1 MTLRPRPEANRRR
14 PLTDAVT
21 SISTPTPARTPTDA
35 TPALRAGATLLAVS
49 MLVGALPLAPAHAQV
64 PVRRKPASSV
74 GNIAVITDNAA
85 PAAVAVTPPPAS
97 EPAATP
103 RPASSRKGK
112 DLVTINFVNAEVEAV
127 SRAMATIVNK
137 QIVVDPRVKGTM
149 TLFSEQPLTQREAFL
164 NYLAALRGL
173 GFAVVEVA
181 GLLKVVPEAEAKLQT
196 GTVSVGSVVG
206 KGDQIVTQVFKVQ
219 HENANNLVTV
229 LRPLI
234 TPNNTINA
242 NPGNNS
248 LVITDYADNL
258 QRLAKIIAALDVPA
272 ATGVEVIPLQHGVA
286 ADLAPLVQRFADSSG
301 AGGAAAGGV
310 AGSAVSVVADTRTNS
325 LLVRA
330 PNSARMAAVMAVIDK
345 LDRPNTSGGPAG
357 NIYVVYLKNADAT
370 KLAQVLRAAYQAG
383 AGSGGGA
390 GSSGAGGANP
400 ALALANAA
408 QSAAG
413 GSTASVQSTAPVA
426 ASASPSTG
434 GFIQADPSTNSLII
448 SAPEPVYR
456 QLRGVI
462 DQLDARRAQVYVE
475 SMIVKM
481 DATQAAEF
489 GFQWQGLLG
498 SSGDKYGVVAGTNF
512 GAGGNNII
520 NLSVGAAT
528 GSTAAL
534 PGAGLNVGLLK
545 AIGGVYTLGSLARFL
560 ESNTGANVLSTPNL
574 IALDNEE
581 AKIVIGQNVPFIT
594 GSFSNT
600 GSSSGSANPFQT
612 IERKDVGLTL
622 RVKPQI
628 GESGTVRMVI
638 YQENSSVVANS
649 TTNSAGPTTDK
660 SSIETTVVVDD
671 GQIMVLGGLLKDD
684 YGSGE
689 DRVPGLAD
697 IPLLGALFR
706 SENRKRT
713 KSNLLVF
720 LRPVVMRS
728 QQDANALTFDRYDAI
743 RAQQQTEQP
752 KPSAVLGIN
761 DSAVLPERRGP
772 IGGAVPASA
781 PKALGA
787 PATAPA

>member
-1 MTLRPRPEANRRR
+1 MTMTQRSRPEATRRTK
-14 PLTDAVT
+14 LQ
-21 SISTPTPARTPTDA
+21 
-35 TPALRAGATLLAVS
+35 ALQRYTASVLACALLAGA
-49 MLVGALPLAPAHAQV
+49 MPLVQAQQ
-64 PVRRKPASSV
+64 R
-74 GNIAVITDNAA
+74 AA
-85 PAAVAVTPPPAS
+85 GQG
-97 EPAATP
+97 
-103 RPASSRKGK
+103 SRKGK
-112 DLVTINFVNAEVEAV
+112 ETVTINFVNAEVEAV
-127 SRAMATIVNK
+127 SRAMAAIVNR
-137 QIVVDPRVKGTM
+137 QIIVDPRVKGTM
-149 TLFSEQPLTQREAFL
+149 TLYSEQPLTQREAFL
-164 NYLAALRGL
+164 NYLSALRGL

-206 KGDQIVTQVFKVQ
+206 RGDQIVTQVFKVQ
-219 HENANNLVTV
+219 HENVNNLVTV

-272 ATGVEVIPLQHGVA
+272 STGVEVIALQHGVA
-286 ADLAPLVQRFADSSG
+286 SDLAPMVQRFAETSG
-301 AGGAAAGGV
+301 VSAPGAAPGG
-310 AGSAVSVVADTRTNS
+310 GAVSVVADPRTNS

-330 PNSARMAAVMAVIDK
+330 PNAARLAAVMVVIDK
-345 LDRPNTSGGPAG
+345 LDRPSVSGGPAG

-370 KLAQVLRAAYQAG
+370 KLAQVLRAAYGGGGGG
-383 AGSGGGA
+383 ASGGGA
-390 GSSGAGGANP
+390 ASTGGSLGTAGQA
-400 ALALANAA
+400 
-408 QSAAG
+408 STAAG
-413 GSTASVQSTAPVA
+413 GTTTGMSSVQTTSPVA
-426 ASASPSTG
+426 GSASPSTG

-498 SSGDKYGVVAGTNF
+498 QNGDKYGVVAGTNF
-512 GAGGNNII
+512 GSGGNNIV
-520 NLSVGAAT
+520 NLSVSGASGT
-528 GSTAAL
+528 VI

-545 AIGGVYTLGSLARFL
+545 AINGVYTLGALARFL

-581 AKIVIGQNVPFIT
+581 AKIVIGQNVPFVT
-594 GSFSNT
+594 GSFTNT
-600 GSSSGSANPFQT
+600 GTSNGSANPFQT

-628 GESGTVRMVI
+628 GEGGTVRMVI
-638 YQENSSVVANS
+638 YQENSSVVANT

-671 GQIMVLGGLLKDD
+671 GSIMVLGGLLKDD

-689 DRVPGLAD
+689 DRVPGLSN
-697 IPLLGALFR
+697 IPLIGGLFR

-728 QQDANALTFDRYDAI
+728 QQDANALTLDRYDAI
-743 RAQQQTEQP
+743 RAQQMNEQP
-752 KPSAVLGIN
+752 KPSTVLGIN
-761 DSAVLPERRGP
+761 ESPVLPERKP
-772 IGGAVPASA
+772 VAAPPAAVPSSRA
-781 PKALGA
+781 A
-787 PATAPA
+787 PAQQAAPAPVRAPTATEGPLAPVEWGTPAPGR

>member
-1 MTLRPRPEANRRR
+1 MTMTQRPRPEATRRTK
-14 PLTDAVT
+14 LH
-21 SISTPTPARTPTDA
+21 
-35 TPALRAGATLLAVS
+35 ALQRYTASVLACALLAGAMPMVQ
-49 MLVGALPLAPAHAQV
+49 AQQ
-64 PVRRKPASSV
+64 RTA
-74 GNIAVITDNAA
+74 GQG
-85 PAAVAVTPPPAS
+85 
-97 EPAATP
+97 
-103 RPASSRKGK
+103 SRKGK
-112 DLVTINFVNAEVEAV
+112 ETVTINFVNAEVEAV
-127 SRAMATIVNK
+127 SRAMATIVNR
-137 QIVVDPRVKGTM
+137 QIIVDPRVKGTM
-149 TLFSEQPLTQREAFL
+149 TLYSEQPLTQREAFL
-164 NYLAALRGL
+164 NYLSALRGL

-196 GTVSVGSVVG
+196 GSVSVGSVVG
-206 KGDQIVTQVFKVQ
+206 RGDQIITQVFKVQ
-219 HENANNLVTV
+219 HENVNNLVTV

-272 ATGVEVIPLQHGVA
+272 STGVEVIALQHGVA
-286 ADLAPLVQRFADSSG
+286 SDLAPMVQRFAETSG
-301 AGGAAAGGV
+301 VTAPGAAAGG
-310 AGSAVSVVADTRTNS
+310 GAVSVVADPRTNS

-330 PNSARMAAVMAVIDK
+330 PNAARLAAVMVVIDK
-345 LDRPNTSGGPAG
+345 LDRPSVSGGPAG

-370 KLAQVLRAAYQAG
+370 KLAQVLRAAYG
-383 AGSGGGA
+383 GGGSGGGSA
-390 GSSGAGGANP
+390 ASTGTGAG
-400 ALALANAA
+400 LTTTAA
-408 QSAAG
+408 TGGTAG
-413 GSTASVQSTAPVA
+413 GTASVQTTSPVA

-434 GFIQADPSTNSLII
+434 GFIQADPATNSLII

-498 SSGDKYGVVAGTNF
+498 QNGDKYGVVAGTNF
-512 GAGGNNII
+512 GSGGNNIV
-520 NLSVGAAT
+520 NLSVNGASGT
-528 GSTAAL
+528 VI

-545 AIGGVYTLGSLARFL
+545 AINGVYTLGALARFL

-581 AKIVIGQNVPFIT
+581 AKIVIGQNVPFVT
-594 GSFSNT
+594 GSFTNT
-600 GSSSGSANPFQT
+600 GTSNGSANPFQT

-628 GESGTVRMVI
+628 GEGGTVRMVI
-638 YQENSSVVANS
+638 YQENSSVVANT

-671 GQIMVLGGLLKDD
+671 GSIMVLGGLLKDD

-689 DRVPGLAD
+689 DRVPGLSN
-697 IPLLGALFR
+697 IPLIGGLFR

-728 QQDANALTFDRYDAI
+728 QQDANALTLDRYDAI
-743 RAQQQTEQP
+743 RAQQMNDQP
-752 KPSAVLGIN
+752 KQSSVLGIN
-761 DSAVLPERRGP
+761 QAPVLPERKPAPTTQTPVPG
-772 IGGAVPASA
+772 PASRAIEGPMA
-781 PKALGA
+781 PLEWGA
-787 PATAPA
+787 PATPPASGR

>member
-1 MTLRPRPEANRRR
+1 MTMTQRSRPEATRRTQ
-14 PLTDAVT
+14 LH
-21 SISTPTPARTPTDA
+21 
-35 TPALRAGATLLAVS
+35 ALQRCTASVLACTLLA
-49 MLVGALPLAPAHAQV
+49 GALPVVQAQQ
-64 PVRRKPASSV
+64 
-74 GNIAVITDNAA
+74 
-85 PAAVAVTPPPAS
+85 PAAS
-97 EPAATP
+97 QG
-103 RPASSRKGK
+103 SRKGK
-112 DLVTINFVNAEVEAV
+112 ETVTINFVNAEVEAV
-127 SRAMATIVNK
+127 SRAMATIVNR
-137 QIVVDPRVKGTM
+137 QIIVDPRVKGTM
-149 TLFSEQPLTQREAFL
+149 TLYSEQPLSQREAFL

-173 GFAVVEVA
+173 GFAVVDVA

-196 GTVSVGSVVG
+196 GSVSVGSVLR

-219 HENANNLVTV
+219 HENVNNLVTV

-258 QRLAKIIAALDVPA
+258 QRLAKIISALDVPA
-272 ATGVEVIPLQHGVA
+272 STGVEVIPLQHGVA
-286 ADLAPLVQRFADSSG
+286 SDLAPLVQRFADTSG
-301 AGGAAAGGV
+301 VAAAGAVPG
-310 AGSAVSVVADTRTNS
+310 AGAVSVVADPRTNS

-330 PNSARMAAVMAVIDK
+330 PNAARLAAVMAVIDK
-345 LDRPNTSGGPAG
+345 LDRPSASGGPGG

-370 KLAQVLRAAYQAG
+370 KLAQVLRAAYGGAG
-383 AGSGGGA
+383 GAAGGSGGGA
-390 GSSGAGGANP
+390 AATSSLSTAGQANT
-400 ALALANAA
+400 
-408 QSAAG
+408 AAG
-413 GSTASVQSTAPVA
+413 ATGMTSVQTTTPVA

-434 GFIQADPSTNSLII
+434 GFIQADPATNSLII

-498 SSGDKYGVVAGTNF
+498 QNGDKYGLVAGTNF
-512 GAGGNNII
+512 GSGGNNIV
-520 NLSVGAAT
+520 NLSVGGASGT
-528 GSTAAL
+528 VV

-545 AIGGVYTLGSLARFL
+545 AINGVYTLGALARFL

-581 AKIVIGQNVPFIT
+581 AKIVIGQNVPFVT
-594 GSFSNT
+594 GSFTNT
-600 GSSSGSANPFQT
+600 GTSNGSANPFQT

-628 GESGTVRMVI
+628 GEGGTVRMVI
-638 YQENSSVVANS
+638 YQENSSVVANT

-660 SSIETTVVVDD
+660 SAIETTVVVDD
-671 GQIMVLGGLLKDD
+671 GSIMVLGGLLKDD

-689 DRVPGLAD
+689 DRVPGLAS
-697 IPLLGALFR
+697 IPLIGGLFR

-728 QQDANALTFDRYDAI
+728 QQDANALTLDRYDAI
-743 RAQQQTEQP
+743 RAQQMNEQP
-752 KPSAVLGIN
+752 KQSSVLGIN
-761 DSAVLPERRGP
+761 ESPVLPERKPAPAPPPAPARSSGAAPAPVRAPAATEGP
-772 IGGAVPASA
+772 LA
-781 PKALGA
+781 PVEWGA
-787 PATAPA
+787 PATPPAAGR